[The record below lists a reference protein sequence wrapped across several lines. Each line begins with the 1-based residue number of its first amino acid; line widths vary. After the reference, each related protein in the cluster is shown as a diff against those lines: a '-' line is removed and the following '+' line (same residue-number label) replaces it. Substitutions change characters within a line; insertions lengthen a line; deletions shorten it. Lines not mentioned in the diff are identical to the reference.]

1 MKLDFT
7 GILEAVM
14 THGPLTVLVQPTP
27 VAPFSPVLTSANAK
41 DILKLI
47 NILILKDDTFDIWD
61 AEGRSVLGR
70 KLRQVNE
77 AGQAPSAIPHRGGNR
92 SGP

>member
-1 MKLDFT
+1 MLLPNSYRRGIFLMKLDFT

-14 THGPLTVLVQPTP
+14 THGPLTVLVQEDPL
-27 VAPFSPVLTSANAK
+27 APYISVLTSANAK

-47 NILILKDDTFDIWD
+47 NVLILKDDHFAIRD

-70 KLRQVNE
+70 KL
-77 AGQAPSAIPHRGGNR
+77 
-92 SGP
+92 